1 MQLGRS
7 MIPVSRLIR
16 RSCLEPTLWIWRKR
30 VGVEPTIHPAKGR
43 IAGFEDREDHRTPC
57 ASVYMKPTLDAGS
70 YHGAQH
76 ATAVPAQ
83 RGMLQLQPRVDFA
96 WGRLK
101 DRKRLIWLSIFCGV
115 STSGRAGIRWSA
127 A

>member
-70 YHGAQH
+70 YHGAH
-76 ATAVPAQ
+76 MRLLCRHSEACCSSNPVLILL
-83 RGMLQLQPRVDFA
+83 GVD
-96 WGRLK
+96 
-101 DRKRLIWLSIFCGV
+101 
-115 STSGRAGIRWSA
+115 
-127 A
+127 